1 VGFAKRKMLKKNGK
15 RNCRPVFFLMF
26 GVVGVCCNCVEIV
39 EIFFFAVVVGGGG
52 GWCLFISFFFLLFQQ
67 YLRHVKYILLEVY
80 AFPLPL
86 FLIHIIF
93 QFINL

>member
-1 VGFAKRKMLKKNGK
+1 MNKWDFQKKNVKKNGK

-26 GVVGVCCNCVEIV
+26 VLLVFVVIVLKLLKFFSLLLVVVVVGVY
-39 EIFFFAVVVGGGG
+39 
-52 GWCLFISFFFLLFQQ
+52 LFLFSPLPAIS
-67 YLRHVKYILLEVY
+67 RHVKYILLEVY